1 MTPRQI
7 LERFLN
13 AKGEESYNEAIE
25 RIEEYA
31 REMCIEQKK
40 NCLYSF
46 EQNVPHE
53 LTAHDAIMRANFPK
67 ELSK

>member
-1 MTPRQI
+1 MTPEEIFELSQ
-7 LERFLN
+7 
-13 AKGEESYNEAIE
+13 GEASPIQVIEAIHQ
-25 RIEEYA
+25 YA
-31 REMCIEQKK
+31 REMCVEQKK

>member
-1 MTPRQI
+1 MRPKEVI
-7 LERFLN
+7 EIF
-13 AKGEESYNEAIE
+13 ESKLTEDSKWQAIDA
-25 RIEEYA
+25 IHQYA

-53 LTAHDAIMRANFPK
+53 LTAHDAIMRANLPK